1 MASLTIQLN
10 PTPMLSN
17 AFLLSLR
24 NALKTPLFTF
34 INLMGLSIGLA
45 ACLLIVLF
53 IENEWSFDRF
63 HTEKDHIYRLNEVQT
78 WEGIIPQNVALSMYP
93 MGPTLVQDYPEIT
106 SYVRLINRSDLPFQV
121 ENKRLFVEKM
131 YLTDTSFFDFFDFPL
146 LYGNPN
152 GALSE
157 PNSVVITEETARQ
170 FFGHNDVL
178 GKQITLY
185 AGDTIPF
192 EVTGVL
198 KNVPENSH
206 IQFDGLV
213 SIPTFPEADSSWM
226 NRWGNNWL
234 VTYVTLE
241 DGTDIESLEAK
252 FPEYLVKY
260 MGEDA
265 PEGYQL
271 FLQEFTDVHLGSS
284 DITHDY
290 QNYRKFDGKYVKVFA
305 YLALFVLIIAAI
317 NFMNLST
324 ARSSNRALEVGV
336 RKSIGASKGVLA
348 RSFLAETFFFTT
360 LAFILALG
368 IVGLVLPFLNEFAQR
383 SMSFSSLFSLQIFLP
398 LLGVWLVISALS
410 GFYPAWVMSNFDAVK
425 ALKGNL
431 FIKHRKVSLQNVLVV
446 IQFTLAIGLIIGTLL
461 IARQLSFM
469 LNQNPGFNKEQ
480 VLLLPGNREVNR
492 NYESFKQSLLQYS
505 EVRGVSASGQRLGS
519 NIHQTG
525 ISYRADTSEQSL
537 AISSLN
543 VDYNYLD
550 FYEIEL
556 EEGRAFSKAYAGD
569 SAHGYVINQELAE
582 KIGYEDPI
590 GKPFK
595 FSWEETWGKII
606 GVTKNFNYN
615 SYHHDINPLALHV
628 RPDWGYSEV
637 SVRINPNS
645 LTSLLPK
652 IEKHWRETGT
662 ERDLSYEFLDE
673 HFAEVYMADRQVNQL
688 VRIIAFLAVF
698 VACLGLFGLIHISAE
713 RRTKEIGVRKILG
726 ASVGSLV
733 GLFTR
738 EVAVLVGV
746 AFLIAVFPTWW
757 FMSNWLESFAFR
769 IQMGPW
775 IFILSGILALF
786 VALITIGFKAFRS
799 AQSNPVD
806 CLRYE

>member
-1 MASLTIQLN
+1 
-10 PTPMLSN
+10 MLSN
-17 AFLLSLR
+17 ALLLSLR

-93 MGPTLVQDYPEIT
+93 MGPTLLQDYPEIT

-146 LYGNPN
+146 LHGNPN
-152 GALSE
+152 EALNE
-157 PNSVVITEETARQ
+157 PNSVVITEETAHQ
-170 FFGHNDVL
+170 FFGHSDVV
-178 GKQITLY
+178 GEQITLY
-185 AGDTIPF
+185 SGDTIPF
-192 EVTGVL
+192 EVMGVL
-198 KNVPENSH
+198 KNVSENSH

-226 NRWGNNWL
+226 NNWGSNWL
-234 VTYVTLE
+234 VTYLKLE
-241 DGTDIESLEAK
+241 NGTNIESLEAK

-290 QNYRKFDGKYVKVFA
+290 QNYRKFDGKYVRVFA
-305 YLALFVLIIAAI
+305 YLALFVLIIAGI
-317 NFMNLST
+317 NFMNLSI
-324 ARSSNRALEVGV
+324 ARSSKRALEVGV
-336 RKSIGASKGVLA
+336 RKSIGASKSVLA
-348 RSFLAETFFFTT
+348 KGFLAETFLFTT
-360 LAFILALG
+360 MAFIIALG
-368 IVGLVLPFLNEFAQR
+368 IVALVLPFLNEFAQR
-383 SMSFSSLFSLQIFLP
+383 SMSFSSLFKLQLLLP
-398 LLGVWLVISALS
+398 LLGVWLLISVLS
-410 GFYPAWVMSNFDAVK
+410 GFYPAWVMANFDAAK

-431 FIKHRKVSLQNVLVV
+431 FFRQRKFSLQNVLVV
-446 IQFTLAIGLIIGTLL
+446 VQFTLAIGLIIGTLL

-469 LNQNPGFNKEQ
+469 LNQNPGFNREQ
-480 VLLLPGNREVNR
+480 VLLLPANREVNR
-492 NYESFKQSLLQYS
+492 NYESFKQELLQYP
-505 EVRGVSASGQRLGS
+505 EVMGISASGQRLGS

-525 ISYRADTSEQSL
+525 INYRADTSVQSL

-556 EEGRAFSKAYAGD
+556 EEGRAFSKAYASD
-569 SAHGYVINQELAE
+569 SAHGYVINQELAA
-582 KIGYEDPI
+582 KIGYEDPV

-595 FSWEETWGKII
+595 FSWEETWGTII
-606 GVTKNFNYN
+606 GVTQNFNYN
-615 SYHHDINPLALHV
+615 SYHHNINPLALHV
-628 RPDWGYSEV
+628 RPDWGYSEI
-637 SVRINPNS
+637 SVRITPSS
-645 LTSLLPK
+645 LTGLLPK

-662 ERDLSYEFLDE
+662 DRDLSYEFLDE

-738 EVAVLVGV
+738 EVAVLVGI

-757 FMSNWLESFAFR
+757 FMSSWLESFAFR
-769 IQMGPW
+769 IQMAPW
-775 IFILSGILALF
+775 IFIFAGILALA
-786 VALITIGFKAFRS
+786 VALVTICFKALRS